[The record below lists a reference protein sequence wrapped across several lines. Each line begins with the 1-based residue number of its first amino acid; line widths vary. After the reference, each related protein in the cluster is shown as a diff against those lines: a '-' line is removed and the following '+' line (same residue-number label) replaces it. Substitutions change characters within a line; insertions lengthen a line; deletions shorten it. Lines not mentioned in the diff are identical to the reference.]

1 MGKYWKLDFTRRE
14 WKKDI
19 KKYEWVPCEAAIPKE
34 THFLEKPILKIR
46 FVDVGQGDAAIIESP
61 DGKIVLLDGGE
72 GDDLYNYVSAAW
84 AHIFRDKP
92 LETEAV
98 VVTHGD
104 ADHFVGL
111 TKLLNKKR
119 KKDQQLISLKRVFHN
134 GLVKGPD
141 KVEDK
146 DMFGETKTKQGK
158 LYITNLVNDPST
170 MDDGSLNKNFKE
182 WKETL
187 NAHKIY
193 NPNIEI
199 HRIASGDNT
208 RFSFLEDEGIH
219 VQVLG
224 PITEDVDNV
233 AALRYFQGQKGGL
246 LPAQTINGHSVVLKL
261 VYGNVRVLF
270 GADLNAESETGLL
283 EQCRKTGMSLAS
295 EVLKVPHHGSADF
308 NPEMLQAVRPTV
320 SVISSGD
327 ENVLKEYIHPRA
339 GLVGALGKYSNP
351 NVEKPLIY
359 VTEMV
364 AFFEKVGKA
373 TIQRLDASKPE
384 DRESFE
390 TTRAYL
396 KKVYGIVH
404 VRTDGKRV
412 LIVTHGG
419 NPDNKESYAFNVDE
433 TGKIVFEEKTR
444 IL

>member
-1 MGKYWKLDFTRRE
+1 
-14 WKKDI
+14 
-19 KKYEWVPCEAAIPKE
+19 
-34 THFLEKPILKIR
+34 
-46 FVDVGQGDAAIIESP
+46 
-61 DGKIVLLDGGE
+61 
-72 GDDLYNYVSAAW
+72 
-84 AHIFRDKP
+84 
-92 LETEAV
+92 
-98 VVTHGD
+98 
-104 ADHFVGL
+104 
-111 TKLLNKKR
+111 
-119 KKDQQLISLKRVFHN
+119 
-134 GLVKGPD
+134 
-141 KVEDK
+141 
-146 DMFGETKTKQGK
+146 
-158 LYITNLVNDPST
+158 
-170 MDDGSLNKNFKE
+170 
-182 WKETL
+182 
-187 NAHKIY
+187 
-193 NPNIEI
+193 
-199 HRIASGDNT
+199 
-208 RFSFLEDEGIH
+208 
-219 VQVLG
+219 
-224 PITEDVDNV
+224 
-233 AALRYFQGQKGGL
+233 
-246 LPAQTINGHSVVLKL
+246 VLKL

-308 NPEMLQAVRPTV
+308 NTEMLQAVRPTV

-351 NVEKPLIY
+351 NVEKPLVY

-373 TIQRLDASKPE
+373 TIQRLEASKPE
-384 DRESFE
+384 DREPFE

-412 LIVTHGG
+412 LVVTHGG